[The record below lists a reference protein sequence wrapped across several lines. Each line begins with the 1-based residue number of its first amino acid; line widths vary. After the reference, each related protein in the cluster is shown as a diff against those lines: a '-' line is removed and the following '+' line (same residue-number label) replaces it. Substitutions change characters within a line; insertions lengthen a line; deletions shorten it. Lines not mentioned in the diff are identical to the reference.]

1 MLEFVAIVATLEF
14 FAIICVSFVLIYKQK
29 HFDERLAVSEE
40 LRGYSSQSLD
50 RAERQLEALKL
61 SLRDSANALTRL
73 NHICGFRESC
83 HSLRQKAVQVQ
94 LGGGSVLTGVLTYPV
109 DGNLDLAAIGPL
121 SFGPNVV
128 TSIQEAGE

>member
-1 MLEFVAIVATLEF
+1 MLEFFAIVATLEF

-73 NHICGFRESC
+73 NHIREFRETC
-83 HSLRQKAVQVQ
+83 HSLRHTAVQVK
-94 LGGGSVLTGVLTYPV
+94 LGGGSVLTGVLTYRE
-109 DGNLDLAAIGPL
+109 DDRA
-121 SFGPNVV
+121 
-128 TSIQEAGE
+128 